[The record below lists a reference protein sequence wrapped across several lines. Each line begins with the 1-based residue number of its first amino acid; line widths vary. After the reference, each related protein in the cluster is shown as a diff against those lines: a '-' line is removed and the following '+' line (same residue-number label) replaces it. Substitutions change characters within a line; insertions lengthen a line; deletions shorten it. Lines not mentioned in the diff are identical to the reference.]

1 MRRSSYFDRD
11 LIETA
16 LYASNLFV
24 YDPLML
30 NSSCA
35 PRPILTSLTD
45 QTFGVLLES
54 IAAKTPAP
62 GGGAVASA
70 VGALGSALAGM
81 VVSYSVGKKSL
92 AAHELALRQAA
103 QQLSIAR
110 SLLLRLADEDAQ
122 AYGAVN
128 ELSRLPETDAR
139 RTAELSTALRAA
151 VDVPLATIAACVD
164 LLRLMESLTTITNR
178 QLRSDLAIAAVL
190 TEAAARSSRWNV
202 AVNAGFLPSDA
213 DRLAAIQDSGRMVAE
228 CVGRAA
234 AVEAG
239 CGEHG
244 SNH

>member
-1 MRRSSYFDRD
+1 MTNTPASAHPGGIPLVD
-11 LIETA
+11 L
-16 LYASNLFV
+16 
-24 YDPLML
+24 P
-30 NSSCA
+30 
-35 PRPILTSLTD
+35 
-45 QTFGVLLES
+45 FGMLLES
-54 IAAKTPAP
+54 IAAKTPTP

-92 AAHELALRQAA
+92 AAHEPALQRAARQLA
-103 QQLSIAR
+103 IAR

-128 ELSRLPETDAR
+128 ELSRLPESDAR
-139 RTAELSTALRAA
+139 RASELPAALRAA

-164 LLRLMESLTTITNR
+164 LLRLMESLAAITNR

-202 AVNAGFLPSDA
+202 TVNAGFLPSDA
-213 DRLAAIQDSGRMVAE
+213 DRSAAIQDSDRMVAE
-228 CVGRAA
+228 CVRRAA

-239 CGEHG
+239 C
-244 SNH
+244 